1 MDAVTLIQVFLRV
14 LRFFSCQH
22 YSMNASYSS
31 LPTSP
36 FTTTAKERRV
46 KTFQKS
52 NALSEM
58 VEHWMEKYIV
68 FNGIKKEDAMVITSI
83 IRSRTGNQ
91 WRNSLKTIL
100 NIRVT

>member
-1 MDAVTLIQVFLRV
+1 
-14 LRFFSCQH
+14 
-22 YSMNASYSS
+22 
-31 LPTSP
+31 
-36 FTTTAKERRV
+36 
-46 KTFQKS
+46 
-52 NALSEM
+52 
-58 VEHWMEKYIV
+58 MEKYIV